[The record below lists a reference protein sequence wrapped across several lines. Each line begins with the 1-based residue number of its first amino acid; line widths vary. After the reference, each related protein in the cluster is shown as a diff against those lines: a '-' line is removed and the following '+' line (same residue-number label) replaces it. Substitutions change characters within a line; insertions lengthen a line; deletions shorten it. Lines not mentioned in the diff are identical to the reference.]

1 MEAQLLAPQ
10 ELKIMN
16 ILWTIKQ
23 GFVKDILDHWPDEP
37 KPAYNTV
44 STIVRILDK
53 KGFVSH
59 EAFGRSHQYSP
70 AISKRQYQFR
80 AVRNMV
86 DQVFSG
92 SSTGLVAR
100 MLEDEQLTES
110 EVEELKGLLNDGE
123 K

>member
-16 ILWTIKQ
+16 ILWSIKQ
-23 GFVKDILDHWPDEP
+23 GFVNDILEHWPDEP

-59 EAFGRSHQYSP
+59 EAFGRSHRYAP

-86 DQVFSG
+86 DQVFAG
-92 SSTGLVAR
+92 SSSGLVAWL
-100 MLEDEQLTES
+100 LEDEQLSDS
-110 EVEELKGLLNDGE
+110 EVEELKGLINDGE
-123 K
+123 E

>member
-1 MEAQLLAPQ
+1 METQLLAPQ

-16 ILWTIKQ
+16 ILWSVKQ
-23 GFVKDILDHWPDEP
+23 GFVNDILDNWPDEP

-59 EAFGRSHQYSP
+59 EAFGRSHRYEP
-70 AISKRQYQFR
+70 AITKRQYQFR

-86 DQVFSG
+86 DQVFAG

-100 MLEDEQLTES
+100 LLEDEQLSVS
-110 EVEELKGLLNDGE
+110 EVEQLKDLLKENE
-123 K
+123 E